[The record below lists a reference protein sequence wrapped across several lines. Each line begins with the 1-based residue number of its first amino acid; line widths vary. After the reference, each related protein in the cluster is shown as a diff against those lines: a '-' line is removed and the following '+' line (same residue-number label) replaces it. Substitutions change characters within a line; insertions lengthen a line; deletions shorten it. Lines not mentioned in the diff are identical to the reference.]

1 MFNIDRTKVEDE
13 KFLSFANKHDIRK
26 IVEPNNQVRWY
37 VELKQ
42 PKLYVVNNFFYSL
55 IGKIF
60 KTKECA
66 SLHFQI
72 SGSLFPFSV
81 LLICLISKLSYVASH
96 IYNRDLEDL
105 NRFSTR
111 RICSREQR
119 KKQLDWLATNT
130 DDITSQSNSL
140 FSLVRANNFARWKTG
155 FKTAT

>member
-1 MFNIDRTKVEDE
+1 M
-13 KFLSFANKHDIRK
+13 L
-26 IVEPNNQVRWY
+26 
-37 VELKQ
+37 
-42 PKLYVVNNFFYSL
+42 VNNFFYSL

-140 FSLVRANNFARWKTG
+140 FSLVRANNFAWWKTG
-155 FKTAT
+155 FKTAIRKSPPPPTHTHTHTGRICSWKNFITFQR